1 MKFVLTTFFLLTFSV
16 SFSQTDS
23 YFNVDNTKQKMIK
36 MIGLDSCVV
45 VTDNFVSKAKFKRTF
60 HYAKSGHITYQKS
73 EVLGDNDKFSVERE
87 YWYYY
92 NQSGNLI
99 LSKEVWIPENRVD
112 SIVYSYNE
120 NQQLSLKIQYTTSKI
135 DTVKINYQDGVIA
148 EELLNGDLK
157 FSYIHD
163 GNKTNKTDASGRV
176 VMTFENGRVIQD
188 LDANRVNR
196 YEYEENGNLIAVE
209 TSKDGKINMT
219 SKIIYQY
226 GLKDRLES
234 FNAQGLTNLTSH
246 FSYYP

>member
-92 NQSGNLI
+92 NQKFEKRIRKS
-99 LSKEVWIPENRVD
+99 
-112 SIVYSYNE
+112 SIIE
-120 NQQLSLKIQYTTSKI
+120 RKR
-135 DTVKINYQDGVIA
+135 NY
-148 EELLNGDLK
+148 
-157 FSYIHD
+157 H
-163 GNKTNKTDASGRV
+163 
-176 VMTFENGRVIQD
+176 
-188 LDANRVNR
+188 
-196 YEYEENGNLIAVE
+196 
-209 TSKDGKINMT
+209 
-219 SKIIYQY
+219 
-226 GLKDRLES
+226 
-234 FNAQGLTNLTSH
+234 
-246 FSYYP
+246 